1 MELEE
6 IRRNILTSRDS
17 EENQDIN
24 DIPVIEQRI
33 QNESCPMEP
42 SEIEIRVRV
51 EIFEIFDDKK

>member
-1 MELEE
+1 M
-6 IRRNILTSRDS
+6 TSRDG

-24 DIPVIEQRI
+24 DIPVIEERI
-33 QNESCPMEP
+33 QNESCPMDP